1 MLLNRF
7 EDWLL
12 AHPLRDQVQL
22 RVDARRLRR
31 LGGAVEGGHVLEIGC
46 GRGAGIEAAFRVF
59 GAATVDAG
67 DVDPRMV
74 ARAERRSER
83 RLTEAEREALWLA
96 VADAGAE
103 MPDGAYDAVFSYQ
116 VLHHLEDWRG
126 ALRRLAA
133 ALRPGGR
140 LYLAESLRG
149 FLRHPVVRRLMR
161 HPEDDRFDAGE
172 LRAELA
178 DAGLRPLGERRLG
191 SAFLWLAAERPP
203 EMLAQSAGGHS

>member
-7 EDWLL
+7 ERLLL

-22 RVDARRLRR
+22 RLDARRLCR
-31 LGGAVEGGHVLEIGC
+31 LGGRVDGGRVLEIGC

-67 DVDPRMV
+67 DIDPRMV
-74 ARAERRSER
+74 ARADQRSRR
-83 RLTEAEREALWLA
+83 RLTAAEHDALWLS
-96 VADAGAE
+96 VADADIHDGAGGCL
-103 MPDGAYDAVFSYQ
+103 PRGAYDAVFSYQ

-149 FLRHPVVRRLMR
+149 FLEHPLVRQLMR
-161 HPEDDRFDAGE
+161 HPADRFDAEDLHAE
-172 LRAELA
+172 LRRN
-178 DAGLRPLGERRLG
+178 GLEVLGEDRLG
-191 SAFLWLAAERPP
+191 AAFAWLAARRT
-203 EMLAQSAGGHS
+203 A